1 MDDRPFFSPPN
12 LKQNNKSKVGSA
24 VRMRCLPAGCVFLSE
39 HGLCM
44 IVSLLGSFSVQAFV
58 CRYCRVI
65 SAVFSN
71 HSGA

>member
-1 MDDRPFFSPPN
+1 MDDRPFFFPPN

-44 IVSLLGSFSVQAFV
+44 IVSFHVVKFP
-58 CRYCRVI
+58 
-65 SAVFSN
+65 
-71 HSGA
+71 